1 MKCGAT
7 NSIPCAARRA
17 KMFGGCESGATAHIS
32 KFRWPAIKI
41 KAPQPEY
48 DFHENEAPL
57 AFIEVNASHKNAG

>member
-1 MKCGAT
+1 
-7 NSIPCAARRA
+7 
-17 KMFGGCESGATAHIS
+17 MFGGCESGATAHIS